1 MSTRRRRYTNLI
13 TLKLRPEVTHLLDK
27 IAIDHGL
34 NRSELLRLM
43 IDKYTK
49 PYQNPL

>member
-1 MSTRRRRYTNLI
+1 MSIRRKRYTNLI
-13 TLKLRPEVTHLLDK
+13 TLKLRPEMINILDK
-27 IAIDHGL
+27 LAVDHGL

-49 PYQNPL
+49 PYQRSA